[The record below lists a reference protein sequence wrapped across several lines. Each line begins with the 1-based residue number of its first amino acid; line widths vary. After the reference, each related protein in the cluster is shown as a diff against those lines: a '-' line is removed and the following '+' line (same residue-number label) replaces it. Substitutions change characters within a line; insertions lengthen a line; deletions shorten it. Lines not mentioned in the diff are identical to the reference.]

1 MWKRK
6 PVKLPKTFEIKK
18 GRKQKKRQLP
28 PSADTAV
35 QRIIQRKNKNYKM
48 N

>member
-6 PVKLPKTFEIKK
+6 PVKLPKTFEREK

-28 PSADTAV
+28 TSADTAV
-35 QRIIQRKNKNYKM
+35 QKNIQRKNKNYKM